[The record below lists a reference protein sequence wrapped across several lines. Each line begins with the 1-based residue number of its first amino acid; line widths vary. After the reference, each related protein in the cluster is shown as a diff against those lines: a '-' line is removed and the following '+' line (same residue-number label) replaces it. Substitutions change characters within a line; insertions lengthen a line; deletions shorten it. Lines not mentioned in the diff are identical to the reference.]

1 VVKSATF
8 SNISLLAPQPASHCG
23 LAIDVAPVLLSVCN
37 KLLVGRLCRIGRD
50 AGAQDR
56 PRGDGGADRAGAI
69 TIADHVV
76 DKLTQHR
83 DVGSLSYPDME
94 VGALGSA
101 AKKIRLCA
109 LVAPHQQPSMPA
121 PADLAAPVTDV
132 PHLIRITM
140 PMSPKL
146 RVGADLNGVH
156 AFWNR
161 ERLDLRAHVCG
172 SSSRPSP
179 S

>member
-1 VVKSATF
+1 LSAGY
-8 SNISLLAPQPASHCG
+8 AG
-23 LAIDVAPVLLSVCN
+23 LAVMQARKIVRGAM
-37 KLLVGRLCRIGRD
+37 
-50 AGAQDR
+50 AGLTEQER
-56 PRGDGGADRAGAI
+56 Y

>member
-1 VVKSATF
+1 MQARKIVRGAM
-8 SNISLLAPQPASHCG
+8 AG
-23 LAIDVAPVLLSVCN
+23 LTEQE
-37 KLLVGRLCRIGRD
+37 RY
-50 AGAQDR
+50 
-56 PRGDGGADRAGAI
+56 

-76 DKLTQHR
+76 DKLTQPR

-94 VGALGSA
+94 VGALGGA

-109 LVAPHQQPSMPA
+109 LVVPHQQPSMPA
-121 PADLAAPVTDV
+121 
-132 PHLIRITM
+132 
-140 PMSPKL
+140 
-146 RVGADLNGVH
+146 